1 MKRSLVAI
9 LLLVAGCGGNDAT
22 TTTMD
27 RATAVAHYC
36 AALDGATTRGSEE
49 TMRMLDEHALP
60 EIADRLDRMLRG
72 ESSGDDPLELAAF
85 NETTCGVRFP

>member
-1 MKRSLVAI
+1 MKRSLVAL
-9 LLLVAGCGGNDAT
+9 LLLVAGCGGDDAT
-22 TTTMD
+22 ATTMD
-27 RATAVAHYC
+27 RATAVEQYC
-36 AALDGATTRGSEE
+36 AVLDGATTRGSEE

-72 ESSGDDPLELAAF
+72 ESSGDDPLELGDF